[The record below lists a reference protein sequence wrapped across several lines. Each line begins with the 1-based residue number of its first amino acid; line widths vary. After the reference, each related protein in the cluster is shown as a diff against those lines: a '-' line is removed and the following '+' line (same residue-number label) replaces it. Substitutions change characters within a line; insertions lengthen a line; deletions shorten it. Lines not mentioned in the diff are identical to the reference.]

1 MKLLLDP
8 MESLLGTAAMSMWVC
23 IYLLAFAQNIQT
35 VFWYQEDE
43 LTMNSLQ
50 WIRDPWSFTIQTQLM
65 WSNTFLTLL
74 LVSAWLS
81 SVDMLGPQLKLWSS
95 KLGLFLHHPHLQVLD
110 PCVWNLGWPMDSVMS
125 RAVWKVSVKIIF
137 CAVLS
142 FGMAVSQTV
151 ISAWAED
158 VAYSSFYM
166 DSDYPVTKVLRDP
179 VYVEVRIL
187 ERTDPNLVLTL
198 GRCWATSS
206 PYPHSLP
213 QWDLL
218 IDG

>member
-1 MKLLLDP
+1 
-8 MESLLGTAAMSMWVC
+8 
-23 IYLLAFAQNIQT
+23 
-35 VFWYQEDE
+35 
-43 LTMNSLQ
+43 
-50 WIRDPWSFTIQTQLM
+50 M

-151 ISAWAED
+151 ISA
-158 VAYSSFYM
+158 
-166 DSDYPVTKVLRDP
+166 
-179 VYVEVRIL
+179 
-187 ERTDPNLVLTL
+187 
-198 GRCWATSS
+198 
-206 PYPHSLP
+206 
-213 QWDLL
+213 
-218 IDG
+218 